1 MATSIGM
8 SSGTL
13 GLLVPALVA
22 VVHRGAAVV
31 AVPGPVGAAEGPPE
45 LSLQPVAATAA
56 SRQAAATR
64 RTGGMAPP
72 SRGSAGRIR
81 ITGRVAE
88 EGGPAVLAAE
98 PEGPAGMLGGEARLG
113 DRHRHPAHRV
123 GGRLGGRRRR

>member
-22 VVHRGAAVV
+22 VVHRGAAVAEG
-31 AVPGPVGAAEGPPE
+31 AVGVAEGPPE
-45 LSLQPVAATAA
+45 LSVQPVAATAA

-64 RTGGMAPP
+64 RTGRMAPP

-98 PEGPAGMLGGEARLG
+98 PEGPAGVLGGEARLG

-123 GGRLGGRRRR
+123 GGRLGGRRR